1 MYAVEFQTTVK
12 DDGSIDIPPAYR
24 SHLKGTIR
32 VIILAEEPTTKPSII
47 RRLLEN
53 PRRVE
58 NFTPFRRDEIY
69 NRSL

>member
-12 DDGSIDIPPAYR
+12 DDGSIDILPAYR

-53 PRRVE
+53 PRHVE
-58 NFTPFRRDEIY
+58 NFTPFKRDEIY